1 MLQFQYL
8 LGVLKDEPLNLITHK
23 IVQGWAY
30 NVLVSLSLPIGN
42 NSLFNQKQM
51 IRFFKEHSSDS
62 WFL

>member
-8 LGVLKDEPLNLITHK
+8 LSALKDEPLNLITHK
-23 IVQGWAY
+23 IVQGWPY

-51 IRFFKEHSSDS
+51 IRFSKEHSSDS
-62 WFL
+62 LFL